1 MKLGTSLAAFVVAML
16 TACATSAPPPPPA
29 TQPPAPEESRAP
41 VEIEAPTEPA
51 LSTDL
56 RQRLGDSGAGLAEG
70 PDGSVRLTLPGA
82 IAFTSGSRIVS
93 QPARPILDR
102 IAAALLDNPGWR
114 VAIEGHT
121 DSVGRELFN
130 QELSRQRA
138 ASVMNYLI
146 EQGLDAGKLD
156 SVGRGE
162 HAPIAD
168 NGTAK
173 GRAANRRIEIIITPA
188 AD

>member
-1 MKLGTSLAAFVVAML
+1 ML
-16 TACATSAPPPPPA
+16 S
-29 TQPPAPEESRAP
+29 
-41 VEIEAPTEPA
+41 VE
-51 LSTDL
+51 L
-56 RQRLGDSGAGLAEG
+56 RKRLGESGALLAEG

-82 IAFTSGSRIVS
+82 IAFASGSRIVS

-102 IAAALLDNPGWR
+102 TAQALEDHPGWR
-114 VAIEGHT
+114 VVIEGHT

-130 QELSRQRA
+130 QELSHQRA
-138 ASVMNYLI
+138 ASVMDYLVS
-146 EQGLDAGKLD
+146 QGLDAGKIE

-168 NGTAK
+168 NATAK

>member
-1 MKLGTSLAAFVVAML
+1 MKLGTSLAVVVAAML
-16 TACATSAPPPPPA
+16 TACATSAPPPPPP

-41 VEIEAPTEPA
+41 IDIETPADPVLSVE
-51 LSTDL
+51 L
-56 RQRLGDSGAGLAEG
+56 RKRLGESGALLAEG

-82 IAFTSGSRIVS
+82 IAFASGSRIVS

-102 IAAALLDNPGWR
+102 TAQALEDHPGWR
-114 VAIEGHT
+114 VVIEGHT

-130 QELSRQRA
+130 QELSHQRA
-138 ASVMNYLI
+138 ASVMDYLVS
-146 EQGLDAGKLD
+146 QGLDAGKIE

-168 NGTAK
+168 NATAK